1 MKTAAIYA
9 RVSSAQQREEHT
21 IASQTAAL
29 VAFAASE
36 DYCVPAEWIFE
47 DEGYSGA
54 SLLRPGLERV
64 RDLAAGG
71 QIEAVLVLSPD
82 RLSRKYAYQVLLTEE
97 LARHGV
103 AAVFL
108 RAPRSETP
116 EDQLL
121 LQFQGMIAEYE
132 RAQILERSRRGKRH
146 RAQLGE
152 VSVLSGAPYGYR
164 YVCKSDEANARYEVI
179 EAQAEVVR
187 QVYDLYTA
195 GGLSIGA
202 ITRWLNEQE
211 VPTRKEGTR
220 WERSTVWA
228 MLRNP
233 AYKGQACFG
242 KTQVAVRQRLNRLA
256 RQRGGLPVRNSAS
269 LERPREEWLEIA
281 VPALIHEETFAL
293 AEERLVVNKKYA
305 ARRTVEPSLLQ
316 GLVHCR
322 QCGYALYRT
331 STRSTARKIFYYRC
345 LGSDAYRYDGQ
356 ARCDQR
362 PIRLDLLESIVWAEV
377 LRLLE
382 DPALIQTE
390 LDRRLEV
397 ARQTHPAQR
406 RQETLH
412 RDLARVQKS
421 MERLLTAYQEDLLSL
436 AELRRRMPALRQR
449 ELALHAEVE
458 SLSAQ
463 FSDQAAYLRLAE
475 TLSAFLGRM
484 RENVHT
490 LDIAERQRIVRRLVK
505 EVVVSSDSI
514 TIRHSIPTP
523 VPSSGNPDD
532 SSTLHQSSE
541 GQRSAASYPLCTRS
555 ERSAL
560 RGTLVSLHDHAA
572 VHDARRKVAPNQPKN
587 GFVVDPLGEPIHE
600 YVVTDP
606 IKELLQINIYHHLP
620 ACLHMALRL
629 PHRIIRTSARS
640 KAVAVFGKRRIDHR
654 LQNLQQGLL
663 DQPVDHGGYPQF
675 PHPASRFGICTRR
688 TGRGR

>member
-36 DYCVPAEWIFE
+36 DYCVPAEWVFE

-103 AAVFL
+103 ATVFL

-164 YVCKSDEANARYEVI
+164 YVRKSDEANARYEVI
-179 EAQAEVVR
+179 EAQADVVR

-202 ITRWLNEQE
+202 ITRRLNEQE

-242 KTQVAVRQRLNRLA
+242 KTQVAARQRLNRLA

-281 VPALIHEETFAL
+281 VPALINEETFAL

-490 LDIAERQRIVRRLVK
+490 LDSAERQRIVRLLVK
-505 EVVVSSDSI
+505 EVVVGSDTI

-532 SSTLHQSSE
+532 SSPLHQSSG
-541 GQRSAASYPLCTRS
+541 GQRSAASYPLCTR
-555 ERSAL
+555 RA
-560 RGTLVSLHDHAA
+560 VAA
-572 VHDARRKVAPNQPKN
+572 AGQCAARRGGSCAGNAWSS
-587 GFVVDPLGEPIHE
+587 F
-600 YVVTDP
+600 
-606 IKELLQINIYHHLP
+606 
-620 ACLHMALRL
+620 
-629 PHRIIRTSARS
+629 RS
-640 KAVAVFGKRRIDHR
+640 LCRR
-654 LQNLQQGLL
+654 LQCLCAQS
-663 DQPVDHGGYPQF
+663 
-675 PHPASRFGICTRR
+675 A
-688 TGRGR
+688 GR

>member
-9 RVSSAQQREEHT
+9 RVSSAQQREERT

-64 RDLAAGG
+64 RDLAAEG

-97 LARHGV
+97 WARHGV
-103 AAVFL
+103 VTVFL

-164 YVCKSDEANARYEVI
+164 YVRKSDEANARYEVI

-242 KTQVAVRQRLNRLA
+242 KTQVTARQRLNRLA
-256 RQRGGLPVRNSAS
+256 RQRGGLLVRNSAS

-305 ARRTVEPSLLQ
+305 ARHTVEPSLLQ

-331 STRSTARKIFYYRC
+331 SNRSTARKIFYYRC
-345 LGSDAYRYDGQ
+345 LGSDAYRYEGQ

-382 DPALIQTE
+382 DPALIQSE

-397 ARQTHPAQR
+397 VRQTHPAQR

-449 ELALHAEVE
+449 ELAPCTPKSSRSAPSSPTKPPTSDWRKRYRHSSGGCGKMFTPSISPNVSVSCGCWSRKSSSVLTASPFAIRSQPPFDLPGTRMTHP
-458 SLSAQ
+458 LSINLQEANVPPQ
-463 FSDQAAYLRLAE
+463 VILCVRGVTTPPCGVPWRLACPPP
-475 TLSAFLGRM
+475 TVFFTPRSSSPMIGALSHCLM
-484 RENVHT
+484 RCN
-490 LDIAERQRIVRRLVK
+490 
-505 EVVVSSDSI
+505 
-514 TIRHSIPTP
+514 IP
-523 VPSSGNPDD
+523 PS
-532 SSTLHQSSE
+532 TM
-541 GQRSAASYPLCTRS
+541 RSATTAISLACGMLSKYFD
-555 ERSAL
+555 RSASM
-560 RGTLVSLHDHAA
+560 TWV
-572 VHDARRKVAPNQPKN
+572 
-587 GFVVDPLGEPIHE
+587 
-600 YVVTDP
+600 
-606 IKELLQINIYHHLP
+606 
-620 ACLHMALRL
+620 
-629 PHRIIRTSARS
+629 
-640 KAVAVFGKRRIDHR
+640 
-654 LQNLQQGLL
+654 
-663 DQPVDHGGYPQF
+663 
-675 PHPASRFGICTRR
+675 
-688 TGRGR
+688 